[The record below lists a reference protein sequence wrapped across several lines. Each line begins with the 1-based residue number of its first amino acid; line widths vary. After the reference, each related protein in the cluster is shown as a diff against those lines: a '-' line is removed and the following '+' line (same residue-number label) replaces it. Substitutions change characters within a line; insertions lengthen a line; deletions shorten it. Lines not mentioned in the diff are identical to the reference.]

1 MMPPQETIDRADH
14 PPSASAGDYDRR
26 APSLEWYMYEG
37 TNMTVQAK
45 RIGTRAQVERA
56 LDAVVDQAGGEA
68 ALAAMNLTTGEEIA
82 RNAERSMPTASVFKL
97 PLLVEVFRQA
107 EAGAL
112 DLDERATLHAE
123 DVVMGSG
130 ILRDFGPGLQPTLRD
145 LTMMMVIVSDN
156 SATNLLLDR
165 AGGPQRVNA
174 TMRELGLSSI
184 VVHRRIV
191 FGEMTTNS
199 SLAEA
204 APRDLMRLVAMLAR
218 EELVSPAASR
228 EMLAILGRQ
237 RYLEQAPRFVAYGP
251 YAGDFARAQ
260 PIRLFNKTG
269 MINGLRADSG
279 LITIDPD
286 VRIAYSVVNDTGA
299 DDSYRHE
306 HPGDIVNALIGR
318 VLVEYWWP
326 GEWSPELAVYPSPYV
341 EMLFSQAGL

>member
-56 LDAVVDQAGGEA
+56 LDAIVDQAGGEI
-68 ALAAMNLTTGEEIA
+68 ALAAVNLTTGEEIA

-107 EAGAL
+107 EEGIL
-112 DLDERATLHAE
+112 DLNERVTLSAE

-145 LTMMMVIVSDN
+145 LAMMMVIVSDN

-165 AGGPQRVNA
+165 VGGPQQVNA
-174 TMRELGLSSI
+174 TMRDLGLPSI

-199 SLAEA
+199 SLAGA
-204 APRDLMRLVAMLAR
+204 APRDLMRLMAMLAR
-218 EELVSPAASR
+218 AELVSPAASR

-237 RYLEQAPRFVAYGP
+237 RYLDQTPRFVAYRP
-251 YAGDFARAQ
+251 YAGDFGQPQ
-260 PIRLFNKTG
+260 PIRVHNKTG
-269 MINGLRADSG
+269 FIKGLRADTG
-279 LITIDPD
+279 LIAIDPD
-286 VRIAYSVVNDTGA
+286 VQIAYSVVNDAGV
-299 DDSYRHE
+299 DDTYHQE
-306 HPGDIVNALIGR
+306 HPGDIVNGLVGR

-326 GEWSPELAVYPSPYV
+326 GEWNAEA
-341 EMLFSQAGL
+341 

>member
-1 MMPPQETIDRADH
+1 
-14 PPSASAGDYDRR
+14 
-26 APSLEWYMYEG
+26 
-37 TNMTVQAK
+37 MTVEVK
-45 RIGTRAQVERA
+45 RIATRTQVEQM
-56 LDAVVDQAGGEA
+56 LDAIVAQSGADL

-97 PLLVEVFRQA
+97 PVLAEVFRQA
-107 EAGAL
+107 KGGAL
-112 DLDERATLHAE
+112 DLDERITLRAE
-123 DVVMGSG
+123 DGVMGSG
-130 ILRDFGPGLQPTLRD
+130 ILRDFGPGLRPTLRD
-145 LTMMMVIVSDN
+145 LAVMMVIVSDN

-165 AGGPQRVNA
+165 VGGPQRVNT
-174 TMRELGLSSI
+174 TMRDLGLPSI

-191 FGEMTTNS
+191 FGEITTNG

-237 RYLEQAPRFVAYGP
+237 RYLEQAPRFVAYRP
-251 YAGDFARAQ
+251 YADDFARAQ
-260 PIRLFNKTG
+260 PIRVFNKTG
-269 MINGLRADSG
+269 MINGLRADTG

-299 DDSYRHE
+299 ADTYRNE

-341 EMLFSQAGL
+341 EKLLSQAGL